1 MRLFQFS
8 YLYEFEI
15 SNQSNPGTQPP
26 CPPSLGKRRG
36 VKTRVTRFFHLPS
49 PSRRRAGVEVSA

>member
-1 MRLFQFS
+1 MQGVKKKRYTFD
-8 YLYEFEI
+8 I

-36 VKTRVTRFFHLPS
+36 EKARCLVFSISLLLPGEGLGLRFLHD
-49 PSRRRAGVEVSA
+49 